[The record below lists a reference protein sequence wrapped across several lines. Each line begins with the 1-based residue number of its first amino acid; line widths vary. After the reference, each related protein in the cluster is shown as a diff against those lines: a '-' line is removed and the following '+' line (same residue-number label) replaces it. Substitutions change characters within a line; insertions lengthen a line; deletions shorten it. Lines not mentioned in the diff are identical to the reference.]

1 MKLRSIRQAAKSVP
15 LRRIWQTAEK
25 AHAICGKPTATLFAD
40 MLRCAKRYGA
50 GPTDYMMFEFY
61 DLNDAERATYLT
73 RVRSAAFVK
82 RVNNRTDAAIF
93 NDKNAFFEKFRPLM
107 GREALNLFTANM
119 EQFRAFIEDKEAVIV
134 KPIDGDCG
142 SGIEKLYKK
151 DFADPEA
158 MWAYVKQPEKR
169 FGICEE
175 VIRQHPQAAAL
186 HPDSINCI
194 RVATF
199 VKDGQPLVIYAACK
213 AGTDGV
219 AFDNMGR
226 GGITMRFDLD
236 TGKIAGQ
243 GHDEALKK
251 YDRHPTT
258 GIELKGYQMPMHEE
272 VKALALKAA
281 LMYPEFHYVGWDICM
296 TEKGPAIIEGNDY
309 PGYDLA
315 QIPDDG
321 DPHPRQGL
329 IPRFEKYGIEV

>member
-1 MKLRSIRQAAKSVP
+1 MKLSSIRQAAKNVP
-15 LRRIWQTAEK
+15 LRRVWQTAEK
-25 AHAICGKPTATLFAD
+25 AHAICGKPTAALFTD

-61 DLNDAERATYLT
+61 DLNDAERSTYLT
-73 RVRSAAFVK
+73 RVRSAAFVR

-107 GREALNLFTANM
+107 GREALNLFTADA
-119 EQFRAFIEDKEAVIV
+119 EQFKAFLADKDAVIV

-151 DFADPEA
+151 DFDDVDA
-158 MWAYVKQPEKR
+158 MWAYVKRPEKR

-199 VKDGQPLVIYAACK
+199 VKDGKPLVIYAACK
-213 AGTDGV
+213 AGTGGM

-236 TGKIAGQ
+236 TSCWK
-243 GHDEALKK
+243 
-251 YDRHPTT
+251 T
-258 GIELKGYQMPMHEE
+258 
-272 VKALALKAA
+272 AA
-281 LMYPEFHYVGWDICM
+281 
-296 TEKGPAIIEGNDY
+296 
-309 PGYDLA
+309 
-315 QIPDDG
+315 
-321 DPHPRQGL
+321 
-329 IPRFEKYGIEV
+329 

>member
-1 MKLRSIRQAAKSVP
+1 MKLSSIRQAAKSVP
-15 LRRIWQTAEK
+15 LRRIWDTAGQ
-25 AHAICGKPTATLFAD
+25 AHALCGRSTAVLFAD

-61 DLNDAERATYLT
+61 SLSEAERATYLT

-107 GREALNLFTANM
+107 GRDALNLFTADAA
-119 EQFRAFIEDKEAVIV
+119 QFRAFMADRDAVIV

-151 DFADPEA
+151 DFADLDA
-158 MWAYVKQPEKR
+158 MWQYMKQPEKR

-199 VKDGQPLVIYAACK
+199 VQDGTPHVIYAACK
-213 AGTDGV
+213 AGTGGV

-236 TGKIAGQ
+236 SGKIAGQ
-243 GHDEALKK
+243 GHDEALNK
-251 YDRHPTT
+251 YDVHPTT
-258 GIELKGYQMPMHEE
+258 GVVLKGYQMPFHEE

-281 LMYPEFHYVGWDICM
+281 LVYPEFRYVGWDICL
-296 TEKGPAIIEGNDY
+296 TEHGPAIIEGNDY

-315 QIPDDG
+315 QIPDDD
-321 DPHPRQGL
+321 DPHPRHGL
-329 IPRFEKYGIEV
+329 IPRFQQYGIEV

>member
-1 MKLRSIRQAAKSVP
+1 MKLRSLMQAAKNVP
-15 LRRIWQTAEK
+15 VSRVWEK
-25 AHAICGKPTATLFAD
+25 AKEAHAICGKPTTTLFVD
-40 MLRCAKRYGA
+40 MLRCANKYGA
-50 GPTDYMMFEFY
+50 GPTDYMMFEFWCL
-61 DLNDAERATYLT
+61 DDAERATYLT

-107 GREALNLFTANM
+107 GREAINLFTCTEEEFA
-119 EQFRAFIEDKEAVIV
+119 AFMADKDDVIV
-134 KPIDGDCG
+134 KPVDLDCG

-151 DFADPEA
+151 DFADLHEL
-158 MWAYVKQPEKR
+158 WVYVKNPAKR
-169 FGICEE
+169 LGIAEE

-199 VKDGQPLVIYAACK
+199 VQDGTPHVIYAACK
-213 AGTDGV
+213 AGTNGV

-236 TGKIAGQ
+236 TGRICGQ
-243 GHDEALKK
+243 GHDEELVKH
-251 YDRHPTT
+251 DVHPTT
-258 GIELKGYQMPMHEE
+258 GVVLKGYQMPFHEE

-281 LMYPEFHYVGWDICM
+281 MMYPEFRYVGWDICM
-296 TEKGPAIIEGNDY
+296 TENGPAIIEGNDY

-315 QIPDDG
+315 QIPDEG

-329 IPRFEKYGIEV
+329 IPLFTKLGITV